1 VEAPDDR
8 QGLLGL
14 RPEGPRKKAAGPT
27 DGTAVPLIPPTAAF
41 VAGIVLAHVVPLD
54 SLRVLAAGLMS
65 LSAAWVFAAAEDR
78 GVAFLLALA
87 AFLAAGAS
95 LATELDRRFLENPLR
110 AVASGEYLDLS
121 GVLARSPGR
130 DLDRDVLRMKVE
142 SVSRRGE
149 DAPVEGTVRVSVP
162 RPDDPAGRLKLRAG
176 DRLRVSARFSSPRAF
191 DNFGGFSYDA
201 YLRTQ
206 NIHRSAATKTRLLV
220 SKIRDGPRLAPS
232 AVFSRVRTALQE
244 KLETEFR
251 SADGRISPEGAV
263 LEALLLGED
272 GRLPPATVQTLQ
284 ETGLYHLF
292 AISGGHIVIIAFL
305 LFSLLRAA
313 GVNRRPSYAVL
324 ALFLVFYS
332 FLVEASPSVLRATL
346 MALSLL
352 AGKLLWKDVH
362 VLNMISASAL
372 ALLLVNPASLF
383 DVGFQLTY
391 AATLAIIIFA
401 PRIGRLLP
409 RLPLGLGEM
418 AALSAASLLGVT
430 PIIVTS
436 FNRVTFSSFLLNFAA
451 IPLTGLIMGLG
462 YVYLPFSFLAPSP
475 ARLLGF
481 ILERLVTLFDGISH
495 LLDAFPFLSY
505 RVPTPPPWTLAGYAA
520 FLGLL
525 IPRFRLKCLRIFVSL
540 GFALF
545 FCVLVSC
552 PFSPVSKDLKV
563 TMIDVNQ
570 GDSLLVE
577 FPGTGTMLVD
587 GGGFSGSPFDVGEK
601 VVSPVLWRKGIKRI
615 DTLVLTHPHPDHLNG
630 LVSVAANF
638 RIGEFWEAHPPRDNP
653 EYERLLENIGGR
665 AARRRVFRG
674 FRRTI
679 AGTLVEALHP
689 GSGEGPDHPGN
700 DDSLVLRITYGRVS
714 ILLAADIGRDAER
727 EILEAVGEASATVL
741 KSPHHGS
748 PTSSSPLFLEKVAP
762 SVVLISV
769 GEGNLFG
776 FPHKDVLER
785 SERVG
790 ARVFRT
796 DLHGSVEVAT
806 DGRMVR
812 VRTASGESLSVL
824 PPSLTAPG
832 KGRIMRPAKR
842 K

>member
-1 VEAPDDR
+1 
-8 QGLLGL
+8 
-14 RPEGPRKKAAGPT
+14 
-27 DGTAVPLIPPTAAF
+27 
-41 VAGIVLAHVVPLD
+41 
-54 SLRVLAAGLMS
+54 MS
-65 LSAAWVFAAAEDR
+65 LSAAWVLAEAEIRDAAL
-78 GVAFLLALA
+78 LLALS

-95 LATELDRRFLENPLR
+95 LSAERDREFRENPLR
-110 AVASGEYLDLS
+110 AVDSGEYLDLS

-142 SVSRRGE
+142 SVIHRGE
-149 DAPVEGTVRVSVP
+149 DAAVKGTVRISVP
-162 RPDDPAGRLKLRAG
+162 RPDGPDRGLKLRAG
-176 DRLRVSARFSSPRAF
+176 DRLRVSARFSFPRTF

-220 SKIRDGPRLAPS
+220 TKVRDGPRLAPS

-244 KLETEFR
+244 KLEAEFR

-272 GRLPPATVQTLQ
+272 GRLPPATVLTLQ

-313 GVNRRPSYAVL
+313 GVNRRPSCAVL
-324 ALFLVFYS
+324 ALFLVLYS

-346 MALSLL
+346 MTLSLL

-362 VLNMISASAL
+362 VLNMIAASAL

-401 PRIGRLLP
+401 PRIVDLLP

-418 AALSAASLLGVT
+418 GALSVASLLGVM

-436 FNRVTFSSFLLNFAA
+436 FNRVTFSSVLLNFAA

-462 YVYLPFSFLAPSP
+462 YVYLPLSFLVASP
-475 ARLLGF
+475 ARLLGLL
-481 ILERLVTLFDGISH
+481 LERLVTLFDGISH

-505 RVPTPPPWTLAGYAA
+505 RVPTPRPWTLAGYAV

-525 IPRFRLKCLRIFVSL
+525 VPRFRSKRLRILASL

-545 FCVLVSC
+545 FIVLVSH
-552 PFSPVSKDLKV
+552 PFSPASKELKV

-577 FPGTGTMLVD
+577 FPGAGTMLVD
-587 GGGFSGSPFDVGEK
+587 GGGFPDSPFDVGEK

-615 DTLVLTHPHPDHLNG
+615 DTLVLTHPHPDHLDG

-638 RIGEFWEAHPPRDNP
+638 RIGEFWEAHPPRGNP
-653 EYERLLENIGGR
+653 EYERLLENLGR
-665 AARRRVFRG
+665 RTPRRRVFRG
-674 FRRTI
+674 FRREI
-679 AGTLVEALHP
+679 GGTLVEALHP
-689 GSGEGPDHPGN
+689 EAGESPAHPGN
-700 DDSLVLRITYGRVS
+700 DDSLVLRITYGRAS

-727 EILEAVGEASATVL
+727 EILEAVGEASASVL

-748 PTSSSPLFLEKVAP
+748 PTSSSPLFLENVGP

-769 GEGNLFG
+769 GKGNLFG
-776 FPHKDVLER
+776 FPHGDVLER
-785 SERVG
+785 CEMVG

-806 DGRMVR
+806 DGRTIR
-812 VRTASGESLSVL
+812 IRTATGESLTLLS
-824 PPSLTAPG
+824 PGLTAPG
-832 KGRIMRPAKR
+832 KGGIMKRAKR
-842 K
+842 P